1 MSSII
6 LFMKLSLFIRRVFG
20 LAASFSALL
29 LILSP
34 GMAQSDSV
42 NVPFAIGCP
51 FATVIDSISSEA
63 FRTFWKDGTAPNGE
77 ISQLVVRSETLARFK
92 PVFGEPGAAI
102 KIAEEPIELVRTA
115 GESVCALVPVIEL
128 TPDLKRIM
136 IDGAPAPWDDAYS
149 AESDFLSL
157 KVAED
162 DELADRAF
170 DPAKATRLLLT
181 GTTAL
186 TRNTAFEMSK
196 HSIEWPGEA
205 VKDLFN
211 SADIRHISN
220 ESSFWSHCPAPR
232 SSRTMQFCS
241 PADYWRLFADLGV
254 NLIEMTGNHLRDYDW
269 HPLLE
274 TFETF
279 EHEGFSYYGAGRT
292 VDDAARPYEVR
303 HHGNDFIF
311 FGCNS
316 SGPEHVFVTEKLPGV
331 NRCDFDQLEDD
342 VRRASAQ
349 GKIVVVTLQ
358 YSEAYSRLPGDYQH
372 RDFTRIS
379 AAGAA
384 IVSGSQAH
392 YAQSYA
398 VASDRI
404 IHYGLGNLFFDQMD
418 IPIVGTRQELL
429 DRSIFYDGRLLT
441 TEVKSC
447 LLTEF
452 ARPVPMTDEERSS
465 FLTEILS
472 LTEMLPDSA
481 PEDSNSVPD

>member
-1 MSSII
+1 MS
-6 LFMKLSLFIRRVFG
+6 IRRRTWI
-20 LAASFSALL
+20 L
-29 LILSP
+29 LILSFNLLFNFP
-34 GMAQSDSV
+34 VEAQTDPIY
-42 NVPFAIGCP
+42 VPFAIGCP
-51 FATVIDSISSEA
+51 FSTVTDSISSEA
-63 FRTFWKDGTAPNGE
+63 FRAFWTNGTAPNGD
-77 ISQLVVRSETLARFK
+77 ISGLTLRAETLNRFK
-92 PVFGEPGAAI
+92 LILGEPSAAVTVASDPLALI
-102 KIAEEPIELVRTA
+102 RTA
-115 GESVCALVPVIEL
+115 KGTDCALIPTVDL
-128 TPDLKRIM
+128 TPDLKRIGVD
-136 IDGAPAPWDDAYS
+136 DGPAPWDDAY
-149 AESDFLSL
+149 DPGDDLLSL
-157 KVAED
+157 SVAPN
-162 DELADRAF
+162 DELAAKAF

-196 HSIEWPGEA
+196 RSIEWPGEA

-220 ESSFWSHCPAPR
+220 ESSFWSLCPEPR

-241 PADYWRLFADLGV
+241 PAEYWRLFADLGV

-269 HPLLE
+269 PPLVE

-279 EHEGFSYYGAGRT
+279 EREGFPYYGAGGT
-292 VDDAARPYEVR
+292 IEEATQPYEIQ
-303 HHGNDFIF
+303 HNGNSFIF

-331 NRCDFDQLEDD
+331 NRCDFDQLEAD
-342 VRRASAQ
+342 VREASAE
-349 GKIVVVTLQ
+349 GKIVIVTLQ
-358 YSEAYSRLPGDYQH
+358 YAEAYSRLPGDYQR

-398 VASDRI
+398 VAPDRI

-452 ARPVPMTDEERSS
+452 ARPVPMTPEERDA
-465 FLTEILS
+465 FLAEILPLTET
-472 LTEMLPDSA
+472 LTI
-481 PEDSNSVPD
+481 SVGSD